1 MLISLF
7 LEVVFV
13 AISAAV
19 TEFWMFIVCRFLI
32 GTMVG
37 GTMLS
42 CYVLVIELCGKSF
55 RPYMS
60 GLSEVSLMLSYISL
74 PIIAYFV
81 REWRTLQLV
90 TSLPWII
97 VAVYYWLIPESP
109 RWLISVGKRKEAIAV
124 LTKIAKK

>member
-1 MLISLF
+1 
-7 LEVVFV
+7 
-13 AISAAV
+13 
-19 TEFWMFIVCRFLI
+19 
-32 GTMVG
+32 
-37 GTMLS
+37 MLS